1 MTILNAGEDAE
12 QLDHSY
18 IAGGNIKWH
27 SHSGQQ
33 FAAPGLRA
41 QTQQLRR
48 MGSVALRYVG
58 SSWIRDRTYVSCIGK
73 GRLFTSG
80 PPGNPNSTVLKAVNI
95 REKRAKEMPN
105 ISV

>member
-1 MTILNAGEDAE
+1 MVCKL
-12 QLDHSY
+12 L
-18 IAGGNIKWH
+18 IAGASLVEHGLWGAWA
-27 SHSGQQ
+27 SVA
-33 FAAPGLRA
+33 AAPGLRA

-95 REKRAKEMPN
+95 REKRAK
-105 ISV
+105 